1 MKKTLIGGLSAALA
15 GAAFALNGDG
25 IEHYQDWQF
34 NPVTV
39 KDTNAWANVRG
50 QMDFTRPMHGPWL
63 TNPGYD
69 TMTIGFITRVVCG
82 AAVEYREKGTEKFVR
97 QWNTSY
103 GLIDYTDNVHVF
115 FLKGLK
121 PGTEYEYRLVDTM
134 NSFETPYTEIAV
146 GREIYTFRTLD
157 PKRDSYRA
165 WFTADFHGASRL
177 VLDPM
182 YERSGAASADLYFFL
197 GDNVEDRFGS
207 DPLYYITFGFM
218 DDVCRLWGHSKPS
231 VFVRG
236 NHDLNGREFGQWK
249 RFFPRAD
256 ARNYYTV
263 AQGPVLYVILDPN
276 REWNNTAAAREQYE
290 AYLQEQVAWFRELKK
305 TDQWKQAKFRIVM
318 SHYGTHYDGHDGI
331 VGKYFDEFFN
341 DTTDEGRVHL
351 VMGGHEHRYMRH
363 DPNSFVLK
371 GMPNAPKRKMN
382 VSDQYNYCQVILD
395 QCEALTLDVSSD
407 KLVFTSWNWH
417 EQGKLNDKFE
427 IRPDGSVKDLYDA
440 VTKYEEKPAL
450 IKSGDTVA
458 FLGDSITQMGTEK
471 PWGYVNVVLK
481 TLKDGGIDVKPV
493 FAGVSGDSCRQM
505 LARLEKDVLSKK
517 PDWVIFSDG
526 VNDPPN
532 GGENKGVPLAEF
544 KAKYTE
550 IVEKILASGAKVA
563 ILGPTPVVEELEH
576 VANRNQ
582 DDYAKFIRDFAAKR
596 DLPFADMNGLFK
608 TLIKAKADKKV
619 REFTVDGTHLNE
631 RGNAL
636 FANEVVKALAKT
648 TQADNKPVFVIDS
661 LDNVGR
667 YDGRRPQGGEEA
679 RHQGAR

>member
-305 TDQWKQAKFRIVM
+305 TDQ
-318 SHYGTHYDGHDGI
+318 
-331 VGKYFDEFFN
+331 
-341 DTTDEGRVHL
+341 
-351 VMGGHEHRYMRH
+351 
-363 DPNSFVLK
+363 
-371 GMPNAPKRKMN
+371 
-382 VSDQYNYCQVILD
+382 
-395 QCEALTLDVSSD
+395 
-407 KLVFTSWNWH
+407 
-417 EQGKLNDKFE
+417 
-427 IRPDGSVKDLYDA
+427 
-440 VTKYEEKPAL
+440 
-450 IKSGDTVA
+450 
-458 FLGDSITQMGTEK
+458 
-471 PWGYVNVVLK
+471 
-481 TLKDGGIDVKPV
+481 
-493 FAGVSGDSCRQM
+493 
-505 LARLEKDVLSKK
+505 
-517 PDWVIFSDG
+517 
-526 VNDPPN
+526 
-532 GGENKGVPLAEF
+532 
-544 KAKYTE
+544 
-550 IVEKILASGAKVA
+550 
-563 ILGPTPVVEELEH
+563 
-576 VANRNQ
+576 
-582 DDYAKFIRDFAAKR
+582 
-596 DLPFADMNGLFK
+596 
-608 TLIKAKADKKV
+608 
-619 REFTVDGTHLNE
+619 
-631 RGNAL
+631 
-636 FANEVVKALAKT
+636 
-648 TQADNKPVFVIDS
+648 
-661 LDNVGR
+661 
-667 YDGRRPQGGEEA
+667 
-679 RHQGAR
+679 